1 MKYLSYL
8 IILISLNAFT
18 QPKTVRN
25 DSILIWSEHKKL
37 SWDDFLSDEKHLDGR
52 HDSQLVQHTSAI
64 LSVSIK
70 FLPRELGCEN
80 IDDII
85 IVPVVYRKESTAIL
99 KSDKI
104 LKHEQI
110 HFDITE
116 FYARK
121 IRKTIEDLLDD
132 DDYECNLQEIADI
145 YNELEEE
152 HWQTQI
158 LYDKEIRIVGE
169 EDKNQKKW
177 DRKTDSLL
185 NTLKDY
191 KQEIFLEDL
200 EQLD

>member
-8 IILISLNAFT
+8 IMLLVTLSAFT

-25 DSILIWSEHKKL
+25 DSLLIWSEHEKL
-37 SWDDFLSDEKHLDGR
+37 SWDDFLSDKKYLDGR
-52 HDSQLVQHTSAI
+52 HVSQLVQHTSAI

-85 IVPVVYRKESTAIL
+85 IVPVVYRKESIAIL
-99 KSDKI
+99 KSNKI

-121 IRKTIEDLLDD
+121 IRKAIEDLLDD
-132 DDYECNLQEIADI
+132 DDYECNLQEIAAI
-145 YNELEEE
+145 YNELDEE
-152 HWQTQI
+152 HWQTQL
-158 LYDKEIRIVGE
+158 LYDHDIHTEGREEVKQKE
-169 EDKNQKKW
+169 W

-200 EQLD
+200 ETY